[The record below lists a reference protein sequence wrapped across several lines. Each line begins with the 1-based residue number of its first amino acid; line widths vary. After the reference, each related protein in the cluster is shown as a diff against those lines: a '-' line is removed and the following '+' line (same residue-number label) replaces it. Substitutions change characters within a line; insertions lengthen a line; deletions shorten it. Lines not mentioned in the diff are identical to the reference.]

1 MNENNAG
8 GFSNIDVNAAENT
21 LANLTANLV
30 KVVHGTHDGQHPLA
44 NQTVATARA
53 TFSVPYNI
61 PTEAAAFV
69 NGEPVDEDYV
79 LRPNESLEFMK
90 AAGVKG

>member
-1 MNENNAG
+1 MNEITG
-8 GFSNIDVNAAENT
+8 GFSNEIDVNAAQNT

-69 NGEPVDEDYV
+69 GGEPVDEDYV
-79 LRPNESLEFMK
+79 LRPNDSLEFIK